1 MGSTI
6 SQLMVQRHPDLVS
19 SLTLFGYWRDDDMD
33 EPADEP
39 GIEPLRETNTAEA
52 AASDF
57 ITSGSISQNAIDTY
71 VSVSLEADPVR
82 VDLKSLDQYNVLDG
96 SKINVPVLVIAG
108 EFDPLAAAE
117 NQAKLFIRLATG
129 HKQYVSV
136 PGGDHAAFLETPRA
150 YFIHELVGFL
160 EGVSL

>member
-1 MGSTI
+1 
-6 SQLMVQRHPDLVS
+6 
-19 SLTLFGYWRDDDMD
+19 
-33 EPADEP
+33 
-39 GIEPLRETNTAEA
+39 
-52 AASDF
+52 
-57 ITSGSISQNAIDTY
+57 
-71 VSVSLEADPVR
+71 
-82 VDLKSLDQYNVLDG
+82 VLDG
-96 SKINVPVLVIAG
+96 SKIDVPTLVIAG